1 MKPVRQRQEPY
12 GTHLS
17 GALASHWLCREYAYG
32 KRLSTETQ
40 ILNSQSAESP
50 AFASVCAAGTRVPCL
65 RSLSQGR
72 RRAWRRIGG
81 HMSHPR
87 PKSPAVPHQCL
98 SRPPLLRRR
107 SLGCVEYNQSH
118 GIHIPASQLHS
129 AIRRTV
135 TYHSDLDVRNRRI
148 SDDVSTS
155 VERSLKN
162 VLDAALFVQTSFGA
176 PIAARFRLTLWNRL
190 TVWARAAKSDCLRP
204 SNSIV
209 EAELRHWER
218 FQRHPGT
225 CHCVRRQSRNS
236 RSKPESIARFRS
248 ILPSMATE

>member
-1 MKPVRQRQEPY
+1 MSISRSLIFAARAQNGSRRHGGSEMKPVRQRQEPY

-50 AFASVCAAGTRVPCL
+50 AFASVVQPAPEYHVCVLFHKGGAERGEESGVTCPIRV
-65 RSLSQGR
+65 QK
-72 RRAWRRIGG
+72 AQQFRISVFPGLLYCG
-81 HMSHPR
+81 
-87 PKSPAVPHQCL
+87 AVA
-98 SRPPLLRRR
+98 S
-107 SLGCVEYNQSH
+107 VVFEYNQSH

-155 VERSLKN
+155 V
-162 VLDAALFVQTSFGA
+162 
-176 PIAARFRLTLWNRL
+176 
-190 TVWARAAKSDCLRP
+190 
-204 SNSIV
+204 
-209 EAELRHWER
+209 
-218 FQRHPGT
+218 
-225 CHCVRRQSRNS
+225 
-236 RSKPESIARFRS
+236 
-248 ILPSMATE
+248 